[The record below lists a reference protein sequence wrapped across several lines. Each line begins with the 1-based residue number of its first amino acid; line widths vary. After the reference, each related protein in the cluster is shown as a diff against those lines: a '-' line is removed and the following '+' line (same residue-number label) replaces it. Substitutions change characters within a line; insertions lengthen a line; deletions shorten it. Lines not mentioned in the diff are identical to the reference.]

1 MKKTQLKAKH
11 SRREGVALSDAAS
24 HLRAMERRPF
34 PPGQHGQGFGSRLTD
49 FGKQLREKQKVKRM
63 YGMTEKQ
70 FSNLFRDVAKKK
82 GNTSHMFVQALE
94 SRLDNVV
101 YRAGFAKTR
110 AAARQAV
117 THSHFLLNGKKM
129 NIPSYR
135 VRVGDEITL
144 RENKKNKALW
154 KNVDESVAK
163 KELPSWLSVKGLDIK
178 VTGTPTE
185 EEVKLQ
191 PFDAKMIIEFYSR

>member
-24 HLRAMERRPF
+24 HVRAMAKRPY
-34 PPGQHGQGFGSRLTD
+34 PPGVHGQGFARTTGY
-49 FGKQLREKQKVKRM
+49 GQQLREKQKVKRM
-63 YGMTEKQ
+63 YGMAEKQ
-70 FSNLFRDVAKKK
+70 FSNLFAEVTKKK
-82 GNTSHMFVQALE
+82 GNSAQMFVEELE

-117 THSHFLLNGKKM
+117 THAHFELNGRKM

-135 VRVGDEITL
+135 VKVGEVIKI
-144 RENKKNKALW
+144 RESKKSKGLW
-154 KNVDESVAK
+154 KSMEETMKTREV
-163 KELPSWLSVKGLDIK
+163 PSWLSVSGDTIK
-178 VTGTPTE
+178 VTGRPTAE
-185 EEVKLQ
+185 EINMQ
-191 PFDAKMIIEFYSR
+191 PFDAKMIVEFYSR